1 MSKFCVY
8 IKLEL
13 YLKQFLG
20 NSLGYPVEFPV
31 NSNENAVLR
40 TFLQRLPPGRIPD
53 IPTDDDTAIY
63 IPDSKAKPAEYYNY
77 LGPKAKNVMIGCIRD
92 LFKRCLWAELSG
104 MPMDQGVN
112 AKIIAWCEMHGIDT
126 EHADTIR
133 QQYYRMRDAYT
144 KKGIFLGKK

>member
-53 IPTDDDTAIY
+53 IPTDEDTAIFQT
-63 IPDSKAKPAEYYNY
+63 AKPNRRS
-77 LGPKAKNVMIGCIRD
+77 I
-92 LFKRCLWAELSG
+92 
-104 MPMDQGVN
+104 
-112 AKIIAWCEMHGIDT
+112 T
-126 EHADTIR
+126 TILAR
-133 QQYYRMRDAYT
+133 KQKM
-144 KKGIFLGKK
+144 